1 MHSLREQALVVK
13 NISKSYALG
22 WSALKDTQLFKAVDD
37 VSLTVKRGTVF
48 GLIGG
53 SGSGKSTLAKI
64 IVGLEKANA
73 GEIIVNGEDISSLS
87 QIDRAKKIQ
96 IVLQNPNASLN
107 PRKTIRSILS
117 MPLKVHKLGSSDE
130 QKALVE
136 EMIDLVGLP
145 ERVIDKYPRELSG
158 GQKQR
163 VSIARALIMR
173 PEIIVCDEPT
183 SALDV
188 SVQAQVLN
196 LLEKLRRELSL
207 TYLFISHNLAVV
219 DHLSD
224 MIGVMQ
230 RGKLVEKGTSEQ
242 ILNSP
247 SHDYTKLLLRSVLPT
262 DAA

>member
-1 MHSLREQALVVK
+1 MHSVGEQALVVK

-22 WSALKDTQLFKAVDD
+22 WNAFEDTRVFKAVDN
-37 VSLTVKRGTVF
+37 VSLSVKRGTVF

-64 IVGLEKANA
+64 VVGLEKASD
-73 GEIIVNGEDISSLS
+73 GEIFVNGEDISRLS
-87 QIDRAKKIQ
+87 QTDRAKKIQ

-117 MPLKVHKLGSSDE
+117 MPLKVHKLGSSGE

-136 EMIDLVGLP
+136 EMINLVGLP

-224 MIGVMQ
+224 RIGVMQ
-230 RGKLVEKGTSEQ
+230 RGKLVEEGTAEQ

-247 SHDYTKLLLRSVLPT
+247 RHDYTKLLLKSVLT
-262 DAA
+262 TNVT